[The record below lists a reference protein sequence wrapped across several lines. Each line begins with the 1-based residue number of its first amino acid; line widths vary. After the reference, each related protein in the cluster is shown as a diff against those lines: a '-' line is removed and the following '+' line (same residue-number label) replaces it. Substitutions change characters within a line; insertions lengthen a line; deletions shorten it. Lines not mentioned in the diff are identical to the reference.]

1 MIIVEKRQTV
11 MIAVLFS
18 LFLLVSMSSVVFAQ
32 EKNWVEVADFS
43 QNRPFFGNT
52 NCFTIEHSEWRI
64 RWEYEKTLGNL
75 TAFMFEVRVAE
86 TNQLIGNW
94 NNSGKI
100 DITQGVFNVTGYE
113 GEFYLWIG
121 TNGNYTVIVEQNLDA
136 LPEFSSLTILVSGF
150 LASIIGSMA
159 YRRRTQQVRKK

>member
-1 MIIVEKRQTV
+1 MEKRKLDI
-11 MIAVLFS
+11 IALLFS
-18 LFLLVSMSSVVFAQ
+18 FFLLVSMSSVVFAQ

-52 NCFTIEHSEWRI
+52 DSFTIEHSEWRI

-75 TAFMFEVRVAE
+75 TAFMFEVRVEE

-100 DITQGVFNVTGYE
+100 DITQGIFNITEYD

-121 TNGNYTVIVEQNLDA
+121 TNGSHTVIVEQNLNA
-136 LPEFSSLTILVSGF
+136 LPEFSSWLIISIFLVGPLALVIL
-150 LASIIGSMA
+150 
-159 YRRRTQQVRKK
+159 KKKITK